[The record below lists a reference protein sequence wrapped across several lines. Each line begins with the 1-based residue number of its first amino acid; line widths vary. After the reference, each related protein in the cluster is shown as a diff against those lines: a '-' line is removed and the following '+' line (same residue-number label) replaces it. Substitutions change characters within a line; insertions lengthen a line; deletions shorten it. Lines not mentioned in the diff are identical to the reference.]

1 MKTTT
6 KKFDAS
12 EYLNTSDP
20 AMIGDYLQV
29 MLDENGVEGL
39 QRALADVAKAQG
51 MTEIARKTN
60 LSRQNLYK
68 ALAPGSA
75 PKFETIKKVVEALG
89 CHLKVA

>member
-1 MKTTT
+1 MNA

-12 EYLNTSDP
+12 EYLNNPET
-20 AMIGDYLQV
+20 IREYLQV
-29 MLDENGVEGL
+29 MLEENGVEGL

-51 MTEIARKTN
+51 MTEIARKTQ

>member
-1 MKTTT
+1 MSA

-12 EYLNTSDP
+12 EHLNDP
-20 AMIGDYLQV
+20 ETIREYLQV
-29 MLDENGVEGL
+29 MLEENGVEGL

-51 MTEIARKTN
+51 MTEIARKTH

>member
-1 MKTTT
+1 MTA

-12 EYLNTSDP
+12 EYLNDP
-20 AMIGDYLQV
+20 ETVREYLQV
-29 MLDENGVEGL
+29 MLEENGLEGL
-39 QRALADVAKAQG
+39 QRGLADVAKAQG

-89 CHLKVA
+89 CQLKVA

>member
-1 MKTTT
+1 MAT

-12 EYLNTSDP
+12 EYLNDP
-20 AMIGDYLQV
+20 ETIHEYLQV
-29 MLDENGVEGL
+29 MLDENGLEGL
-39 QRALADVAKAQG
+39 QRALADVAKSQG

-75 PKFETIKKVVEALG
+75 PKFETIKKVIEALG